1 MRIGYFTG
9 KSFHIKMWI
18 MWIMW
23 TTNYLEYLPQIS
35 ETAYFVAFS
44 LKIDKIDVEECRI
57 TGA

>member
-1 MRIGYFTG
+1 
-9 KSFHIKMWI
+9 